1 MEFFTIVKHDFAMFQ
16 KLKRKQNIK
25 AELLELFSFS
35 ILAKYLYSIIIL
47 FQKFV
52 KNLIVKYH
60 QNFHQKINCC
70 F

>member
-1 MEFFTIVKHDFAMFQ
+1 MEFFTIIKHAFAMFQ

-35 ILAKYLYSIIIL
+35 ILATYLYSITIL

-60 QNFHQKINCC
+60 KHFHQKINCC

>member
-1 MEFFTIVKHDFAMFQ
+1 MFN

-35 ILAKYLYSIIIL
+35 IQAKYLYSITIL

-52 KNLIVKYH
+52 KNLIVKYYKK
-60 QNFHQKINCC
+60 FHQTVNCC